1 MHHTFHFFLLIHR
14 NQACETNGTGSDMMN
29 TFTTSAVPSRRFDS
43 SSWTSCTGSGTSCP
57 GSFISSRTDWNQC
70 KIYSSESSSFVHV
83 SLFYLQQWYHFVKVA
98 IALNPKQLKTTH
110 HLPHSVCPVAVS
122 VVSVGV
128 LQAEQ
133 VSPAF
138 ALYSSGGQAAHA
150 VNGGAE
156 PSPAGQGVQ
165 APFPT
170 VALIIPAVHWVQ
182 PVVSGNPTPPYP
194 AAHTEMMFHIKLSIS
209 LENK

>member
-1 MHHTFHFFLLIHR
+1 M
-14 NQACETNGTGSDMMN
+14 
-29 TFTTSAVPSRRFDS
+29 
-43 SSWTSCTGSGTSCP
+43 
-57 GSFISSRTDWNQC
+57 
-70 KIYSSESSSFVHV
+70 
-83 SLFYLQQWYHFVKVA
+83 
-98 IALNPKQLKTTH
+98 
-110 HLPHSVCPVAVS
+110 S

-170 VALIIPAVHWVQ
+170 VALIIPAVH
-182 PVVSGNPTPPYP
+182 
-194 AAHTEMMFHIKLSIS
+194 
-209 LENK
+209 